1 MEMDSQGSKEIKTAS
16 PFVGLQSSGAISAHC
31 VLDLLGSRDNPNS
44 ASQVSA
50 TTEGRKLCGTQG
62 RQCIILLT
70 TPLRDGPSA
79 SA

>member
-50 TTEGRKLCGTQG
+50 TTGFAFQKEGNYVALKG
-62 RQCIILLT
+62 
-70 TPLRDGPSA
+70 DSA
-79 SA
+79 SSSSQHL